1 MIIILII
8 TLLLIC
14 TPFLWWYSLL
24 RKYKLLDK
32 IPGPKPL
39 PLLGNAIET
48 GNTPQELLGN
58 IFRWAKEYGDV
69 YKFYI
74 VNEVRVLISKAELM
88 ESILSSNIHITK
100 SHTYDHLEPWLGNGL
115 LMSTGKKWKI
125 RRRMI
130 TPTFHFKILDQFLG
144 IFDTCGNILI
154 DKLSSEVGKDSVD
167 IYPFI
172 NLYSL
177 DVICETSMGVKVA
190 AQEGHNTEYVE
201 AVRGYLDIF
210 IVRTFSPLYKFDPL
224 FKLSPMYTTYKKC
237 LKTLHAFSNNII
249 IRRRAEKSEQN
260 LDSTVVSDDGTKRK
274 VALLDMLLESENYN
288 VLSNEDIREE
298 IDTFMFEGHDTTTSA
313 IVFTLLALADNPEVQ
328 KKVYE
333 EILSLTG
340 EKNSYLTMQILQ
352 DAKYLEMVIKE
363 AQRMYP
369 TVPIVERQL
378 ETHYSIGG
386 YDFPQ
391 GTILTIFIYAIHHN
405 EKYYPKPEI
414 FDPERFSLENQSQ
427 RHNYAFIPFSAG
439 PRNCVGQKFA
449 MLEMKAT
456 IIKIV
461 KKFKILPV
469 PGYKPELGMAAVLK
483 SYNGVRVRLQTRH

>member
-1 MIIILII
+1 
-8 TLLLIC
+8 
-14 TPFLWWYSLL
+14 
-24 RKYKLLDK
+24 
-32 IPGPKPL
+32 
-39 PLLGNAIET
+39 
-48 GNTPQELLGN
+48 
-58 IFRWAKEYGDV
+58 
-69 YKFYI
+69 
-74 VNEVRVLISKAELM
+74 
-88 ESILSSNIHITK
+88 
-100 SHTYDHLEPWLGNGL
+100 
-115 LMSTGKKWKI
+115 
-125 RRRMI
+125 
-130 TPTFHFKILDQFLG
+130 
-144 IFDTCGNILI
+144 
-154 DKLSSEVGKDSVD
+154 
-167 IYPFI
+167 
-172 NLYSL
+172 
-177 DVICETSMGVKVA
+177 MGVKVA

-386 YDFPQ
+386 YVFPQ

-469 PGYKPELGMAAVLK
+469 SGYKPELGMAAVLK

>member
-144 IFDTCGNILI
+144 IFNTCGNILI
-154 DKLSSEVGKDSVD
+154 DKLSGEVGKDSVD

-177 DVICETSMGVKVA
+177 DVIC
-190 AQEGHNTEYVE
+190 
-201 AVRGYLDIF
+201 
-210 IVRTFSPLYKFDPL
+210 
-224 FKLSPMYTTYKKC
+224 
-237 LKTLHAFSNNII
+237 
-249 IRRRAEKSEQN
+249 
-260 LDSTVVSDDGTKRK
+260 
-274 VALLDMLLESENYN
+274 
-288 VLSNEDIREE
+288 
-298 IDTFMFEGHDTTTSA
+298 
-313 IVFTLLALADNPEVQ
+313 
-328 KKVYE
+328 
-333 EILSLTG
+333 
-340 EKNSYLTMQILQ
+340 
-352 DAKYLEMVIKE
+352 
-363 AQRMYP
+363 
-369 TVPIVERQL
+369 
-378 ETHYSIGG
+378 
-386 YDFPQ
+386 
-391 GTILTIFIYAIHHN
+391 
-405 EKYYPKPEI
+405 
-414 FDPERFSLENQSQ
+414 
-427 RHNYAFIPFSAG
+427 
-439 PRNCVGQKFA
+439 GQ
-449 MLEMKAT
+449 
-456 IIKIV
+456 
-461 KKFKILPV
+461 
-469 PGYKPELGMAAVLK
+469 
-483 SYNGVRVRLQTRH
+483 

>member
-1 MIIILII
+1 M
-8 TLLLIC
+8 
-14 TPFLWWYSLL
+14 
-24 RKYKLLDK
+24 
-32 IPGPKPL
+32 
-39 PLLGNAIET
+39 ET

-144 IFDTCGNILI
+144 IFNTCGNILI
-154 DKLSSEVGKDSVD
+154 DKLSGEVGKDSVD

-201 AVRGYLDIF
+201 AVR
-210 IVRTFSPLYKFDPL
+210 
-224 FKLSPMYTTYKKC
+224 
-237 LKTLHAFSNNII
+237 
-249 IRRRAEKSEQN
+249 
-260 LDSTVVSDDGTKRK
+260 VVSDDGTKRK

-288 VLSNEDIREE
+288 MLSNEDIREE

-333 EILSLTG
+333 EILSSTG

>member
-24 RKYKLLDK
+24 RTYKVLDK

-39 PLLGNAIET
+39 PLLGNAIEI

-58 IFRWAKEYGDV
+58 VFKWARKYGDV
-69 YKFYI
+69 YKFYV
-74 VNEVRVLISKAELM
+74 VNEVRVVISKAELM

-100 SHTYDHLEPWLGNGL
+100 SNSYDHLESWLGNGL
-115 LMSTGKKWKI
+115 LMSKGKKWKI

-144 IFDTCGNILI
+144 IFDTCGKILI

-201 AVRGYLDIF
+201 AVR
-210 IVRTFSPLYKFDPL
+210 
-224 FKLSPMYTTYKKC
+224 
-237 LKTLHAFSNNII
+237 
-249 IRRRAEKSEQN
+249 
-260 LDSTVVSDDGTKRK
+260 VVSDDGTKRK

-378 ETHYSIGG
+378 ETHYSIDG

-456 IIKIV
+456 IIKIL

-469 PGYKPELGMAAVLK
+469 SGYKPELGMAAVLK
-483 SYNGVRVRLQTRH
+483 SYNGVRVRLRNRH